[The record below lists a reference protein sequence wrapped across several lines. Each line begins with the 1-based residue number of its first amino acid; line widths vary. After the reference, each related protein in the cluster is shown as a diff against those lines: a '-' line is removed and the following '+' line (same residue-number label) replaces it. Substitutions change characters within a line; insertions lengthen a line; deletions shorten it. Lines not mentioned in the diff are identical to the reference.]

1 MWPARLRSLLF
12 FVAVCC
18 LVTSCANTPP
28 VGMPTEQNVP
38 GTCKTLST
46 AEEMVTSSDVSPAVP
61 CTSEHVYE
69 TYAVTSVPESIAG
82 LPERPGPELLQ
93 AQTRNVCPYKPIRPY
108 LGATELDAQWGI
120 SIWPKFPTRKEWARD
135 VRVVTCSLVV
145 NSSHPDQVPVNTLP
159 LRDVMRYDDSAQVR
173 QCRIGPTRDNVTCDE
188 PHAGERMG
196 TIAVD
201 PALGGDAARVAAL
214 DACTERILEY
224 TGQATVAGYV
234 ADYTA
239 TGGGGVECWLTSING
254 EVTGTQRGGLVPR

>member
-1 MWPARLRSLLF
+1 
-12 FVAVCC
+12 
-18 LVTSCANTPP
+18 
-28 VGMPTEQNVP
+28 
-38 GTCKTLST
+38 
-46 AEEMVTSSDVSPAVP
+46 MVT
-61 CTSEHVYE
+61 Y
-69 TYAVTSVPESIAG
+69 
-82 LPERPGPELLQ
+82 
-93 AQTRNVCPYKPIRPY
+93 
-108 LGATELDAQWGI
+108 
-120 SIWPKFPTRKEWARD
+120 
-135 VRVVTCSLVV
+135 SLVV
-145 NSSHPDQVPVNTLP
+145 NSSRPDQVPVNTLP
-159 LRDVMRYDDSAQVR
+159 LRDAMRYDDSAQVR
-173 QCRIGPTRDNVTCDE
+173 QCRIGPTHMYVTCDE